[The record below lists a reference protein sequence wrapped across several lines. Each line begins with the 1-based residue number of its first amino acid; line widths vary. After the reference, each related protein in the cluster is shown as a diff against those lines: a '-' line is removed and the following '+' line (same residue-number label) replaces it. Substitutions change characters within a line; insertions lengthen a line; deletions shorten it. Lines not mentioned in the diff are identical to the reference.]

1 LKIAR
6 PLAFALLLPA
16 CGRLATSQAPPDR
29 VESAPSSPATAS
41 PATVPALVV
50 HMIPLGSIPDQM
62 VEQAAL
68 GLRSH
73 APVTVVVEPRATLGA
88 DLKASIR
95 ERYRADKILEW
106 MDTRADAHGKWMGVT
121 DVDIVARKGNND
133 NWGVLGLGAV
143 DGRCSILSIFRMQR
157 RWENGGAADEV
168 VKDRLWKTAV
178 HELGH
183 TLGLPHCPTRGCI
196 MEDAHGTVKTTDRE
210 TDLCADCQRR
220 FRAAAG
226 L

>member
-1 LKIAR
+1 
-6 PLAFALLLPA
+6 
-16 CGRLATSQAPPDR
+16 
-29 VESAPSSPATAS
+29 
-41 PATVPALVV
+41 
-50 HMIPLGSIPDQM
+50 M
-62 VEQAAL
+62 
-68 GLRSH
+68 
-73 APVTVVVEPRATLGA
+73 
-88 DLKASIR
+88 
-95 ERYRADKILEW
+95 
-106 MDTRADAHGKWMGVT
+106 DAHSDAPGKWMGVT

-143 DGRCSILSIFRMQR
+143 DGRCSVLSTFRMQR
-157 RWENGGAADEV
+157 RWENGGASDEV

-183 TLGLPHCPTRGCI
+183 TLGLSHCPTRGCI

-210 TDLCADCQRR
+210 TDLCDDCRKR